1 MGEDNMDQQSASVRF
16 WTELSS
22 LRESAG
28 RPPLKILSK
37 LGQGQQGAVKAA
49 DSTISDWLTGKAVP
63 RLDYRDYFFALVR
76 YLHAASGRQWTQA
89 IDDHWGKLFEAARA
103 EQDSLRGVRKDLKPS
118 PTPTPQADP
127 PELSDRMRRQ
137 LFFTIGSHAGVKF
150 NLIPPVGTYPSD
162 DLAELLAA
170 LERVGVDRQLTDP
183 INARAA
189 DVAAAPAGEQ
199 FVAAVFKF
207 AEAVDAATDTLRE
220 HANHDDHDWFR
231 LPDLI
236 GRTFVVVR
244 ACWPEDPSEHVDGMQ
259 ESLHA
264 LAERLDAPPR
274 LRKAIQNFASM
285 KLPTATLEE
294 FTNAALRL
302 QQLCYL
308 LL

>member
-1 MGEDNMDQQSASVRF
+1 MDQQSASVRF
-16 WTELSS
+16 WSELSS
-22 LRESAG
+22 LRELAG

-37 LGQGQQGAVKAA
+37 LAQGQHGAVETA

-63 RLDYRDYFFALVR
+63 RLDYRDYFLALVR
-76 YLHAASGRQWTQA
+76 YLHTASGRQWTQA
-89 IDDHWGKLFEAARA
+89 VDDHWGALFDEARA
-103 EQDSLRGVRKDLKPS
+103 EQDSLRGIRKDLKPS
-118 PTPTPQADP
+118 PAPPPRVDP
-127 PELSDRMRRQ
+127 PELSDRVRRQ

-150 NLIPPVGTYPSD
+150 NLIPPMGTYPSD
-162 DLAELLAA
+162 DLSEFLTA

-207 AEAVDAATDTLRE
+207 AEVVDAATDTLRE
-220 HANHDDHDWFR
+220 HANRDDHDWFR

-236 GRTFVVVR
+236 GRIFVVVR
-244 ACWPEDPSEHVDGMQ
+244 TCWPEDPSEHVDGMR
-259 ESLHA
+259 ESLYA
-264 LAERLDAPPR
+264 LGERLDAPPR
-274 LRKAIQNFASM
+274 LQKAIQDFASM

-294 FTNAALRL
+294 FANAALRL